1 MYFCHRFEHEE
12 RFRRGQSVPS
22 LRKYMITEKQIE
34 KLVAENLEGSDR
46 FLVALKVSST
56 NVIQVFIDADS
67 AVTIDH
73 CVALSR
79 HIESHLDRETDDFEL
94 KVMSAGADRPFSM
107 LRQYKKN
114 IGNSVEVLTGDDK
127 KIRGVLLEA
136 DDEAIKIQEEK
147 TITRGKSKK
156 TVLGETLTLPM
167 PEVTQTKVVI
177 TF

>member
-1 MYFCHRFEHEE
+1 
-12 RFRRGQSVPS
+12 
-22 LRKYMITEKQIE
+22 MITEKQI
-34 KLVAENLEGSDR
+34 KQLVAESLEGTDR

-67 AVTIDH
+67 SVTIDH
-73 CVALSR
+73 CVELSR
-79 HIESHLDRETDDFEL
+79 HIEGNLDRETSDFEL

-114 IGNSVEVLTGDDK
+114 IGNKVIVLTPDDK

-136 DDEAIKIQEEK
+136 NENKIKIQEEK
-147 TITRGKSKK
+147 TVTRGKSKK
-156 TVLGETLTLPM
+156 TILGDELTLPM
-167 PEVTQTKVVI
+167 SEVSQTKVVI